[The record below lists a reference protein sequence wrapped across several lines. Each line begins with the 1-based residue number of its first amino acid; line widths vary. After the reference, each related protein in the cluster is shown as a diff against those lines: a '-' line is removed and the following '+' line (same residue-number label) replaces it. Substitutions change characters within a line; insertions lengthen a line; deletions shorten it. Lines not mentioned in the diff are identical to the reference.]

1 MLNFVFENP
10 AKIIFGK
17 NQLSSLAPEIKK
29 HSSRVLLVYGG
40 GSIKKTGLYQQ
51 VTAIL
56 QENAITF
63 IELPGVPAN
72 PRIDTVRA
80 GIKLCREN
88 DIGLVLAVG
97 GGSVV
102 DCAKTIA
109 AGYYYAG
116 DPWDFFT
123 YSARITNALPVGVVL
138 TLAASG
144 SEMNVNAV
152 INNDQT
158 QEKIGVGSRYL
169 IPRFAILDPV
179 NTFTVPPEQTAAGAA
194 DIMSHIFEQY
204 FSANSG
210 AYLLDRLCEAVLQTC
225 IHYTPIAIKEPDN
238 YEARAN
244 LMWAG
249 TIALNGLLST
259 GKETDWAAHGIE
271 HQLSAMYDMT
281 HGLGLA
287 LLIPHWMEYVL
298 NENTAGKLAEYTRN
312 VWTVQ
317 EDDDFKAARRGIQL
331 TRDFF
336 QAIGLTGTLKD
347 QGVTAESLPLMAE
360 KAAARPLGSFKKLDV
375 QDVLNI
381 LQAAY

>member
-1 MLNFVFENP
+1 M
-10 AKIIFGK
+10 
-17 NQLSSLAPEIKK
+17 
-29 HSSRVLLVYGG
+29 
-40 GSIKKTGLYQQ
+40 
-51 VTAIL
+51 
-56 QENAITF
+56 
-63 IELPGVPAN
+63 
-72 PRIDTVRA
+72 
-80 GIKLCREN
+80 
-88 DIGLVLAVG
+88 
-97 GGSVV
+97 
-102 DCAKTIA
+102 
-109 AGYYYAG
+109 
-116 DPWDFFT
+116 
-123 YSARITNALPVGVVL
+123 
-138 TLAASG
+138 
-144 SEMNVNAV
+144 
-152 INNDQT
+152 
-158 QEKIGVGSRYL
+158 GSRHL

-194 DIMSHIFEQY
+194 DIMSHVFEQY

-298 NENTAGKLAEYTRN
+298 NENTAGKLAEYARN
-312 VWTVQ
+312 VWSVKD
-317 EDDDFKAARRGIQL
+317 DDDFTAARRGIQL